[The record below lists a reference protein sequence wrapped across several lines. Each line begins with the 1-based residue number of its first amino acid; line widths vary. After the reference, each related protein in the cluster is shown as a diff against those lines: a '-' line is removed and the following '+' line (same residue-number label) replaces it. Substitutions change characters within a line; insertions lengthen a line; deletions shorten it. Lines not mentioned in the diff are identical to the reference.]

1 MKRDFS
7 KEDMQM
13 AYRYVKKRAN
23 ITNHQGMQIKTMRC
37 YLYLLFAI
45 VFVIVAKSG
54 PTLCDPMDYTVHGIL
69 QARILEWVAFPFSR
83 GSSQPR
89 G

>member
-1 MKRDFS
+1 MIQYQKYNNSIKKNKWAKQMKRDFS

-45 VFVIVAKSG
+45 VFVIVAKSC
-54 PTLCDPMDYTVHGIL
+54 PTLCDPISL
-69 QARILEWVAFPFSR
+69 PL
-83 GSSQPR
+83 
-89 G
+89 